1 MKATLILTDYT
12 EHPDLPYNDA
22 EERPTGK
29 ASIIATLWDEHCLS
43 AQDANISAGDLVSL
57 KNLVPKMGRNGHI
70 ALDMHGNRRYL
81 VNNPVQKLGTDHD
94 DVQELLLRK
103 HKYLAHVNEEFV
115 ASQMAERAQQHV
127 GSASRGLEAASI
139 EPEHEYGP
147 QPGPINYEPENVS
160 AQSLP
165 LLQRTPTLYR
175 DSITRPSAD
184 LAHNLRLSV
193 YSRLSV
199 NASSSTASA
208 AIASTSTARS
218 LSRDL
223 WPVVDRLPKR
233 DVVFPAERESSAL
246 IKGEP
251 SPLVALKMEAAH
263 EYIRPVVGAS
273 VECESHGPRE
283 REASSLF
290 AVRAEAPPRD
300 IQPAFDA
307 TVESKSSIP
316 VEPEATIP
324 VQPESSVHTEREST
338 PLVAVKLEPDYQ
350 NCQPTLSSASTPAP
364 STPEPVIVRTSPTF
378 VHTEMAKEAKKE
390 GCCLMPLRA
399 RVVGFEPETLIDFS
413 SPVCREC
420 KHKYRP
426 RSKTK
431 PSRQCPGC
439 NLENAVEFKYSF
451 KLYLMDELDEPYS
464 VDVDG
469 EHATKLIGVP
479 AGDLVK
485 DFEKLGIV
493 TERLARIGVSEAR
506 NQDEGLFF
514 DLCVQEHIKR
524 SGNRKET
531 MGANQKRTG
540 SPLPSRE
547 AKRHAS
553 SAQEVEG
560 PEFCQTPPPSPL
572 SAEKKNTTSNG
583 GIISV
588 ERSLVFTEIMKKEC
602 DRIEE
607 GVCEG
612 EYYDALN
619 PTLMC
624 TYL

>member
-12 EHPDLPYNDA
+12 EHADLPYHDV

-29 ASIIATLWDEHCLS
+29 ASIIATLWDEHCQS
-43 AQDANISAGDLVSL
+43 SQDANLSAGDLVCL

-70 ALDMHGNRRYL
+70 GLDMHGNRRYI

-115 ASQMAERAQQHV
+115 AAQMAERAQQRV
-127 GSASRGLEAASI
+127 GSAALGLGAAST
-139 EPEHEYGP
+139 EPEHEHEP
-147 QPGPINYEPENVS
+147 QPGPINYEPESVS

-165 LLQRTPTLYR
+165 LPQRTPTLYR
-175 DSITRPSAD
+175 DSITRPSAGP
-184 LAHNLRLSV
+184 AHNLRLSV
-193 YSRLSV
+193 YPRLSA

-218 LSRDL
+218 PSRDL
-223 WPVVDRLPKR
+223 WPVVDSLPKR
-233 DVVFPAERESSAL
+233 DAVDPAERESSVL
-246 IKGEP
+246 IKRE
-251 SPLVALKMEAAH
+251 SIPLVAVKTEAAH
-263 EYIRPVVGAS
+263 EDIQPVVGTS
-273 VECESHGPRE
+273 VECESHCPSE
-283 REASSLF
+283 RETSSLF
-290 AVRAEAPPRD
+290 VVRTEVPPRD
-300 IQPAFDA
+300 IPPVFDA
-307 TVESKSSIP
+307 PVDPKSSIP
-316 VEPEATIP
+316 VEPETTIP

-338 PLVAVKLEPDYQ
+338 PLVAVKLEPDCQ
-350 NCQPTLSSASTPAP
+350 NSQPTISSASTSAP
-364 STPEPVIVRTSPTF
+364 STQESVIVRTSPTF
-378 VHTEMAKEAKKE
+378 VLTKKAKEAKKE

-413 SPVCREC
+413 YPVCREC

-439 NLENAVEFKYSF
+439 NLENAVEFQYSF
-451 KLYLMDELDEPYS
+451 KLHLMDELDEPYT

-469 EHATKLIGVP
+469 EHATMLIGVP
-479 AGDLVK
+479 AEDLVK
-485 DFEKLGIV
+485 DFEKLEMV
-493 TERLARIGVSEAR
+493 TERLARIGVSEVR

-524 SGNRKET
+524 LGNQKEI

-547 AKRHAS
+547 TKRHAS
-553 SAQEVEG
+553 GAQEVEG
-560 PEFCQTPPPSPL
+560 SEFCQTPPPSPP

-588 ERSLVFTEIMKKEC
+588 ERSLVFTEILKKEC

-607 GVCEG
+607 GVYED
-612 EYYDALN
+612 EYYDTLN
-619 PTLMC
+619 RTRMC
-624 TYL
+624 MYL